1 MFGSNVDSQ
10 LEKSFMSLC
19 PEGCPFFFFN
29 FNAVLKK
36 KSAISPRKDNSS
48 S

>member
-10 LEKSFMSLC
+10 LEKGFSS
-19 PEGCPFFFFN
+19 PFALRVVHFYFY

-36 KSAISPRKDNSS
+36 KSAILLRKDISS

>member
-10 LEKSFMSLC
+10 LEKGFSS
-19 PEGCPFFFFN
+19 PFALRVVHFY

-36 KSAISPRKDNSS
+36 KSAILLRKDISS